1 MGLLSGRPRREKER
15 LRAFGLHVQHL
26 RKMRNISQEQLATMV
41 GYSRAHM
48 GFIEQ
53 GRVSVP
59 LVKVFKIADALNMPV
74 RDLFQS

>member
-1 MGLLSGRPRREKER
+1 MGLLSGRPRKEKDR
-15 LRAFGLHVQHL
+15 LRTFGLRVQQL
-26 RKMRNISQEQLATMV
+26 RKMRDISQEQFGRMV

-59 LVKVFKIADALNMPV
+59 LVKVFKIADVLNVPV
-74 RDLFQS
+74 RDLFQF

>member
-1 MGLLSGRPRREKER
+1 
-15 LRAFGLHVQHL
+15 
-26 RKMRNISQEQLATMV
+26 
-41 GYSRAHM
+41 M